1 MEVAEGGGAAAA
13 AECGALRS
21 SARGLSRSY
30 GSTARGPAAG
40 QRHLEHRPRPGDTL
54 QGLALRY
61 GVSTEQIMRANRLYA
76 NESIFLKECLRI
88 PAPKQEALQ
97 NGSRAP
103 DQAAASSAPTFE
115 PLSAELSPS
124 DFLKRLDSKITQS
137 KAAAIRKLS
146 DGADRL
152 DGAVVGSASTSV
164 GSSRR
169 LEQTLASRTVSA
181 QWARLGPVRLTKT
194 TRVTTLR
201 ETEDEIFDL

>member
-1 MEVAEGGGAAAA
+1 MEVAEGGGA

-30 GSTARGPAAG
+30 GSTSRGPAAG

-61 GVSTEQIMRANRLYA
+61 GVSTEQIKRVNRLYT
-76 NESIFLKECLRI
+76 NESIFLKECLHI
-88 PAPKQEALQ
+88 PVPTQELCQ
-97 NGSRAP
+97 NGSQAP
-103 DQAAASSAPTFE
+103 DQAPAGSAPT
-115 PLSAELSPS
+115 PDPPGAELSPG

-137 KAAAIRKLS
+137 KAAAIHRLS
-146 DGADRL
+146 DGAGRL
-152 DGAVVGSASTSV
+152 DGAVVGSATPSV

-169 LEQTLASRTVSA
+169 VAPSLASRAASA
-181 QWARLGPVRLTKT
+181 QWACLGPVPLTRT